1 MRNLSKLTVR
11 MQMLY
16 SLHLLFSS
24 LLFFFLVSK
33 LISKDENV
41 RVLHSFLA
49 LRHLLH
55 CLFTPALLLLK
66 NISTVFPRI
75 RAGCLFNGF
84 WLK

>member
-24 LLFFFLVSK
+24 LLFFLVSK
-33 LISKDENV
+33 LISKEENV

-49 LRHLLH
+49 LRHILH
-55 CLFTPALLLLK
+55 WLFTPALLLLK

-75 RAGCLFNGF
+75 RAECLFNGF